1 MSAINTFREDAI
13 NKATKQ
19 PEMVDELTEE
29 SPILARIPVQ
39 DASAELHNVYEQT
52 ETVIAA
58 QLVDADS
65 ALPTINATTSL
76 KQVDLSIIA
85 GEMEVGEDKA
95 KLFGGAPAYFAS
107 KRPIILRET
116 GNQLE
121 QSILYN
127 NLRAFAQANGKLQL
141 AGGATASVQNSI
153 IAVTWKPGEITGL
166 TSPDGFGN
174 GALMDELAING
185 GNAYHLRSVTG
196 VLGYGIR
203 MKSYLGIQ
211 LANTRYVSGIAN
223 IEIDDEDP
231 DNWNIPTEEDIE
243 IMLEDCR
250 AQSGQ
255 TLIYCA
261 PKVRRL
267 VLGKYKAAK
276 IQMTP
281 TDKDYDRMI
290 DRWDGVEIL
299 TSRNFLTDGE
309 AVVTA

>member
-1 MSAINTFREDAI
+1 MSTINTFREDAI
-13 NKATKQ
+13 AKATKQ

-52 ETVIAA
+52 QTVIAA
-58 QLVDADS
+58 QLVDADA
-65 ALPTINATTSL
+65 ALPTINATTKL

-95 KLFGGAPAYFAS
+95 KLFGGAAAYFAK
-107 KRPIILRET
+107 KRPLILRET

-121 QSILYN
+121 QSIIYN
-127 NLRAFAQANGKLQL
+127 NLRAFAAANSKLQD
-141 AGGATASVQNSI
+141 AGGTTSGVQNSI

-166 TSPDGFGN
+166 TSPNGFGN
-174 GALMDELAING
+174 GALMDILAING
-185 GNAYHLRSVTG
+185 GNAYHMRSQAG

-203 MKSYLGIQ
+203 MKSYLGMQ
-211 LANTRYVSGIAN
+211 LANSRYVSGIAN
-223 IEIDDEDP
+223 IEINDEDP
-231 DNWNIPTEEDIE
+231 DDWNIPTEEDIE

-281 TDKDYDRMI
+281 TDKDYDRMV

-309 AVVTA
+309 AVVA